1 MRICR
6 SQHGFPSSESE
17 VNRAQRLTKL
27 DKQMEHLMMEI
38 KKVNK
43 QVPSL
48 SSLKSRARPTSPNQR
63 FRVRFPSQ
71 SRGGNYYH

>member
-1 MRICR
+1 
-6 SQHGFPSSESE
+6 
-17 VNRAQRLTKL
+17 
-27 DKQMEHLMMEI
+27 MENLMMEI
-38 KKVNK
+38 KSVNK

>member
-1 MRICR
+1 
-6 SQHGFPSSESE
+6 
-17 VNRAQRLTKL
+17 
-27 DKQMEHLMMEI
+27 MENLMMEI
-38 KKVNK
+38 KSVNK

-48 SSLKSRARPTSPNQR
+48 SFLKRRARPTSPNQR

>member
-6 SQHGFPSSESE
+6 SQRGFPSSESE
-17 VNRAQRLTKL
+17 VDQAQRLTKL
-27 DKQMEHLMMEI
+27 FKQMEDLMMEI
-38 KKVNK
+38 KSVNK

-48 SSLKSRARPTSPNQR
+48 SSLKSTARPTSPNQR

>member
-6 SQHGFPSSESE
+6 SQRGFPSSESE
-17 VNRAQRLTKL
+17 VNRTQRLTKL
-27 DKQMEHLMMEI
+27 DKQMEDLMMEI
-38 KKVNK
+38 KSVNK

-48 SSLKSRARPTSPNQR
+48 SSLKSRARPTIPNQR
-63 FRVRFPSQ
+63 LRVRFPTQ